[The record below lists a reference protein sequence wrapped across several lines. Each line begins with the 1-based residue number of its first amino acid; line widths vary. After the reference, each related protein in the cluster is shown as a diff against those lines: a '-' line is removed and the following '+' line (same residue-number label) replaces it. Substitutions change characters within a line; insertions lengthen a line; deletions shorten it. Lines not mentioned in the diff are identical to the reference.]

1 MYSILPSAIEATINE
16 TKNTVNSV
24 YFILKFKQTKYP
36 VKSNTRVLTLN
47 IAIQVFLNAFIRS
60 G

>member
-36 VKSNTRVLTLN
+36 VNSNTRVLTLN
-47 IAIQVFLNAFIRS
+47 IAIQVFLNAFISS